1 MASAFAEQKALN
13 GRRAC
18 RRKKMF
24 EFQEIAQNAVIK
36 VVGVGGAGGNAVNNM
51 IREGIEDV
59 EFIVANTDAQALR
72 ASLAPIKIQLGTTI
86 TRGLGAG
93 GNPEVGKKSAI
104 EDMEAIEEHLKG
116 ADLVFVTAGM
126 GGGTGTGAAPV
137 IASIAKDLG
146 ALTVAVVSKPFA
158 FEGKKR
164 NTFADQGLKFLK
176 EHVDT
181 YITVHNDKILDQCK
195 ENTLFDEAFKMAD
208 DVLRQGVQG
217 ISDAINSSGVVNVD
231 FADIRTIMSSKGM
244 ALMGIGVGHGEN
256 RDIDAADRALNSPL
270 ITDASI
276 DGAEALLLNITCGVD
291 FRMQEM
297 ENIALRIYEAAGEDA
312 NIFKGVVIDPNM
324 SGEIRVTVVATGLG
338 KSREKKSV
346 DLESFAEKTK
356 SGNEIKRTLGSIR
369 KNDHRLK
376 TLSDFNEEESELPAY
391 LRNQAD

>member
-1 MASAFAEQKALN
+1 MEFEFAE
-13 GRRAC
+13 
-18 RRKKMF
+18 
-24 EFQEIAQNAVIK
+24 IASNAVIK

-51 IREGIEDV
+51 INAGIEDV
-59 EFIVANTDAQALR
+59 DFIAANTDAQALK
-72 ASLAPIKIQLGTTI
+72 ANLAPVKIQLGTTI

-93 GNPEVGKKSAI
+93 GHPEVGRKSAI
-104 EDMEAIEEHLKG
+104 EDMEAIEEQLRG
-116 ADLVFVTAGM
+116 ADMVFVTAGM

-244 ALMGIGVGHGEN
+244 ALMGIGAGTGEN
-256 RDIDAADRALNSPL
+256 RDIIAAEHALNSPL

-276 DGAEALLLNITCGVD
+276 EGAEALLLNITCGMD
-291 FRMQEM
+291 FRMTEM
-297 ENIALRIYEAAGEDA
+297 ENIALKIYEAAGEEA
-312 NIFKGVVIDPNM
+312 NIFKGVVLDPSITN
-324 SGEIRVTVVATGLG
+324 GEIRVTVVATGLG
-338 KSREKKSV
+338 KKLEKKPV
-346 DLESFAEKTK
+346 DLEGFAEKAQG
-356 SGNEIKRTLGSIR
+356 GNDIKRTLGSIR